1 MGRISRVRGKTSAH
15 RLGTRGAGKPGR
27 SSVLRSEA
35 VLASEEAEVVAA
47 PPKKKKKA
55 KKKAKKSGKK

>member
-47 PPKKKKKA
+47 PPKKKKA